1 MVLLTGQSLIIFL
14 YLENF
19 GLVDENSSHFY
30 VALNWVLI
38 NFLHFDWVFHWL
50 QHRVRLGKYKR
61 SSDSIQKEG
70 ENLRAV
76 WSPDTKLIVVIVS

>member
-14 YLENF
+14 FLENF